1 MPKNNFMRLKNKVA
15 IITGA
20 ANGIGLSIATAF
32 AQEGAIVLL
41 ADIDE
46 EKVIQEAKSLAND
59 GAITLGIKCDVG
71 DTAAVK
77 NLIQI
82 AIYQFGKIDILINNA
97 AVAIGGNIIEM
108 PETDWDT
115 LMNINLKSVY
125 RTIKETLP
133 YMLKQKSG
141 SVINISST
149 QAFRSWNNWTAY
161 AGAKGAMLAMTNQL
175 AGQFGKD
182 NVRFNS
188 ISPGAI
194 STPMNAK
201 RAELE
206 GTAFLE
212 KSAAQHAMNRLG
224 TPMEVAMTAV
234 FLASEESGFITGE
247 DIKVD
252 GGLCTLPRYTE

>member
-1 MPKNNFMRLKNKVA
+1 MRLKDKVA

-20 ANGIGLSIATAF
+20 ANGIGLSIAEAF
-32 AQEGAIVLL
+32 AKEGAVVVL

-46 EKVIQEAKSLAND
+46 KKVLEEAKQISIS
-59 GAITLGIKCDVG
+59 GAIALGIKCDVG
-71 DTAAVK
+71 HTEAVK
-77 NLIQI
+77 NLIQTVMG
-82 AIYQFGKIDILINNA
+82 QFGKIDILVNNA
-97 AVAIGGNIIEM
+97 AIAIGGNIVEM
-108 PETDWDT
+108 PESDWDT

-125 RTIKETLP
+125 RTIKESLP
-133 YMLKQKSG
+133 HMLQQKSG

-149 QAFRSWNNWTAY
+149 QAFRSWYNWTAY

-175 AGQFGKD
+175 AGQFGAS

-194 STPMNAK
+194 NTPMNAK
-201 RAELE
+201 RAEIE

-224 TPMEVAMTAV
+224 TPTEVAMTAV
-234 FLASEESGFITGE
+234 FLASDEAGFITGE